1 MDIEDKQIT
10 IKLTKHASIKIAQ
23 RNISFEDIKHVILE
37 PEWSESDKFDTF
49 LMHYIGTVREHFL
62 RVIGRWEDKETFIV
76 VSAFFDRRLKR
87 KL

>member
-1 MDIEDKQIT
+1 MDRQDKQIT

-23 RNISFEDIKHVILE
+23 RNISFEDIKHVILK
-37 PEWSESDKFDTF
+37 PELSESDKFDKF
-49 LMHYIGTVREHFL
+49 LMHYIGTIKGKLL
-62 RVIGRWEDKETFIV
+62 RVIGRWEDKEIFIV

>member
-1 MDIEDKQIT
+1 MDIEDKQVT

-23 RNISFEDIKHVILE
+23 RNISCEDIKQVISK
-37 PEWSESDKFDTF
+37 PELSESDKFDKF
-49 LMHYIGTVREHFL
+49 LMHYIGTIRSKFL
-62 RVIGRWEDKETFIV
+62 RVIGRWEDKEIFIV

>member
-1 MDIEDKQIT
+1 MDIEDNQVT

-23 RNISFEDIKHVILE
+23 RNIAFQDIKHVILK
-37 PEWSESDKFDTF
+37 PELSDSDKFDKF
-49 LMHYIGTVREHFL
+49 LMHYIGPVKGHFL

>member
-1 MDIEDKQIT
+1 
-10 IKLTKHASIKIAQ
+10 
-23 RNISFEDIKHVILE
+23 
-37 PEWSESDKFDTF
+37 
-49 LMHYIGTVREHFL
+49 MHYIGPVKGHFL